1 METSTPAFLQQ
12 LRAEG
17 FELMVEG
24 DHLRIRP
31 AERVTPELRD
41 QLAHHKVALLEALRP
56 SRAYVTLRDGPTLPV
71 EAVELALDLERRGFR
86 QSIDAAGCYQVEP
99 PAGLNGD
106 DRARLA
112 RWRNHVVAVLRY
124 CEQERVQ

>member
-1 METSTPAFLQQ
+1 MTTEQ
-12 LRAEG
+12 LLLTCRQAG
-17 FELMVEG
+17 IVLSAQGDTLELDAPCG
-24 DHLRIRP
+24 AL
-31 AERVTPELRD
+31 TPELRD
-41 QLAHHKVALLEALRP
+41 RLARHKAELLAVLRP
-56 SRAYVTLRDGPTLPV
+56 PRAFVTLKGGPTLPV